1 MPEGIPM
8 YGNGQAPIFILKD
21 GTQRTRGRTAQSNN
35 IAAAKA
41 VADAVRS
48 TLGPKGMDK
57 MLVDSMGDV
66 VITNDG
72 ATILKEMDI
81 EHPAAKM
88 IIEVAKT
95 QEQHC
100 FDGTTSAV
108 ILSGELLKRSE
119 DLIEQN
125 VHPTVICEGFRLAAE
140 RAIGLMEGHGISTE
154 NDDGVLQEVAKT
166 ALTGKSAGAVK
177 SFMADI
183 CVRAVNAVGVIEDD
197 ERLVDLSD
205 IKVEKRQGGSI
216 KDSSLID
223 GIHLDKERVHA
234 GMPRSVSDAKI
245 ALVNSAIE
253 VKKTEVDAKIQ
264 ITDPNQLALSPKH
277 KSNIAG
283 TTSAVILSGELLKR
297 SEDLI
302 EQNVHP
308 TVICE
313 GFRLAAERAI
323 GLMEG
328 HGISTENDDGVLQ
341 EVAKTALTGKS
352 AGAVK
357 SFMADICV
365 RAVNAVGVIEDDE
378 RLVDLSDIKVEKR
391 QGGSIKDSSLIDGI
405 LLDKERVHAGMPR
418 SVSDAKIALVNSA
431 IEVKKT
437 EVDAK
442 IQITDPNQLALF
454 LEEEENYIRNLV
466 NTIEN
471 AGANVLICQKGIDEL
486 AQHYLSKKGIF
497 AIRRAKKSDMEALAK
512 ATGGTIITNLEDM
525 SGDDLGA
532 ASRVEE
538 KKIGDS
544 DMTFITGCPE
554 AKSVSVLLRG
564 GTEHVVDE
572 IRRAFDDAVGVVS
585 VAWEDG
591 AVLTGGGS
599 VLAAVSRDLR
609 TYAETVGGREQMA
622 IEAFASALEIIP
634 RTLAE
639 NAGLD
644 PVTTL
649 IELRKAHADG
659 QTHAGINVYEG
670 GVVDMKEANVVEP
683 LRVVEQAIQSATET
697 AIMILRI
704 DDVISSKGVPMD
716 EGMGDMGD
724 FHM

>member
-1 MPEGIPM
+1 M
-8 YGNGQAPIFILKD
+8 YGNGQAPIFILKE
-21 GTQRTRGRTAQSNN
+21 GTQRTRGRSAQSNN

-100 FDGTTSAV
+100 YDGTTTAV
-108 ILSGELLKRSE
+108 VLSGELLKRSE

-140 RAIGLMEGHGISTE
+140 KAIEGMDSHGISTQ
-154 NDDGVLQEVAKT
+154 DDDSVLLEVAKT

-177 SFMADI
+177 SFLAEI
-183 CVRAVNAVGVIEDD
+183 CVKAVNSVGHIEED
-197 ERLVDLSD
+197 ERIIDLSD

-216 KDSSLID
+216 KDSTLVD
-223 GIHLDKERVHA
+223 GIILDKERVHA
-234 GMPRSVSDAKI
+234 GMPRSTSSAKI
-245 ALVNSAIE
+245 ALINSAIE

-264 ITDPNQLALSPKH
+264 ITDPTMLAS
-277 KSNIAG
+277 
-283 TTSAVILSGELLKR
+283 
-297 SEDLI
+297 
-302 EQNVHP
+302 
-308 TVICE
+308 
-313 GFRLAAERAI
+313 
-323 GLMEG
+323 
-328 HGISTENDDGVLQ
+328 
-341 EVAKTALTGKS
+341 
-352 AGAVK
+352 
-357 SFMADICV
+357 
-365 RAVNAVGVIEDDE
+365 
-378 RLVDLSDIKVEKR
+378 
-391 QGGSIKDSSLIDGI
+391 
-405 LLDKERVHAGMPR
+405 
-418 SVSDAKIALVNSA
+418 
-431 IEVKKT
+431 
-437 EVDAK
+437 
-442 IQITDPNQLALF
+442 F
-454 LEEEENYIRNLV
+454 LEEEEGYIRGLV
-466 NTIEN
+466 EKIQ
-471 AGANVLICQKGIDEL
+471 ASGANVVICQKGIDDL
-486 AQHYLSKKGIF
+486 AQHYMAKGGIF
-497 AIRRAKKSDMEALAK
+497 AIRRAKKSDMEALSK
-512 ATGGTIITNLEDM
+512 ATGGRIVTNI
-525 SGDDLGA
+525 DDLA
-532 ASRVEE
+532 ASDLGEAAKVEE
-538 KKIGDS
+538 RKIGES

-572 IRRAFDDAVGVVS
+572 IRRAFDDAIGVVS

-599 VLAAVSRDLR
+599 VLAALSRDLR
-609 TYAETVGGREQMA
+609 AYAESIGGREQMA

-644 PVTTL
+644 PVTTI

-659 QTHAGINVYEG
+659 QVHAGINVDEG
-670 GVVDMKEANVVEP
+670 GVMDMKKANVIEP
-683 LRVVEQAIQSATET
+683 QRVVEQAIQSATET

-704 DDVISSKGVPMD
+704 DDVISSKGVS
-716 EGMGDMGD
+716 GGDMMGGMDD

>member
-1 MPEGIPM
+1 M

-100 FDGTTSAV
+100 FDGTTTAV
-108 ILSGELLKRSE
+108 VLSGELLKRSE

-140 RAIGLMEGHGISTE
+140 KAVDLLSSHGIETK
-154 NDDGVLQEVAKT
+154 NDDSVLMEVAKT

-183 CVRAVNAVGVIEDD
+183 CVRSVNAVGIIDGKQ
-197 ERLVDLSD
+197 RIVDLSD

-216 KDSSLID
+216 KDSTLID
-223 GIHLDKERVHA
+223 GIILDKERVHA
-234 GMPRSVSDAKI
+234 GMPRSMTGAKI

-264 ITDPNQLALSPKH
+264 ITDPNQLSK
-277 KSNIAG
+277 
-283 TTSAVILSGELLKR
+283 
-297 SEDLI
+297 
-302 EQNVHP
+302 
-308 TVICE
+308 
-313 GFRLAAERAI
+313 
-323 GLMEG
+323 
-328 HGISTENDDGVLQ
+328 
-341 EVAKTALTGKS
+341 
-352 AGAVK
+352 
-357 SFMADICV
+357 
-365 RAVNAVGVIEDDE
+365 
-378 RLVDLSDIKVEKR
+378 
-391 QGGSIKDSSLIDGI
+391 
-405 LLDKERVHAGMPR
+405 
-418 SVSDAKIALVNSA
+418 
-431 IEVKKT
+431 
-437 EVDAK
+437 
-442 IQITDPNQLALF
+442 F
-454 LEEEENYIRNLV
+454 LEEEENYIRSLV
-466 NTIEN
+466 EKIKNS
-471 AGANVLICQKGIDEL
+471 GANVLICQKGIDEL
-486 AQHYLSKKGIF
+486 AQHYMAKSGIF
-497 AIRRAKKSDMEALAK
+497 AIRRAKKSDMEALSK
-512 ATGGTIITNLEDM
+512 ATSGKIVTNL
-525 SGDDLGA
+525 DDLTPEDLGNA
-532 ASRVEE
+532 ERVEE
-538 KKIGDS
+538 KKIGES
-544 DMTFITGCPE
+544 EMTFITGCPE

-599 VLAAVSRDLR
+599 VLAALSRDLR
-609 TYAETVGGREQMA
+609 TFAETVGGREQMA
-622 IEAFASALEIIP
+622 IEAFASALEIVP

-659 QTHAGINVYEG
+659 QSHAGINVYEG
-670 GVVDMKEANVVEP
+670 GVVDMRKANVIEP

-697 AIMILRI
+697 AVMILRI
-704 DDVISSKGVPMD
+704 DDVISSKGVSMGN
-716 EGMGDMGD
+716 EMGDMGD
-724 FHM
+724 FQM

>member
-1 MPEGIPM
+1 MPVGTNTEALKM

-21 GTQRTRGRTAQSNN
+21 GVQRTRGRSAQSNN

-100 FDGTTSAV
+100 YDGTTSAV
-108 ILSGELLKRSE
+108 VLSGELLKRSE

-140 RAIGLMEGHGISTE
+140 KAVGCLESHGISTK
-154 NDDGVLQEVAKT
+154 NDDSVLMEVAKT

-177 SFMADI
+177 SFLADI
-183 CVRAVNAVGVIEDD
+183 CVRAVNSVGTIEDG
-197 ERLVDLSD
+197 ERMVDLSD

-216 KDSSLID
+216 KDSTLVD
-223 GIHLDKERVHA
+223 GIILDKERVHA
-234 GMPRSVSDAKI
+234 GMPRSISGAKI
-245 ALVNSAIE
+245 ALINSAIE

-264 ITDPNQLALSPKH
+264 ITDPSMLAS
-277 KSNIAG
+277 
-283 TTSAVILSGELLKR
+283 
-297 SEDLI
+297 
-302 EQNVHP
+302 
-308 TVICE
+308 
-313 GFRLAAERAI
+313 
-323 GLMEG
+323 
-328 HGISTENDDGVLQ
+328 
-341 EVAKTALTGKS
+341 
-352 AGAVK
+352 
-357 SFMADICV
+357 
-365 RAVNAVGVIEDDE
+365 
-378 RLVDLSDIKVEKR
+378 
-391 QGGSIKDSSLIDGI
+391 
-405 LLDKERVHAGMPR
+405 
-418 SVSDAKIALVNSA
+418 
-431 IEVKKT
+431 
-437 EVDAK
+437 
-442 IQITDPNQLALF
+442 F
-454 LEEEENYIRNLV
+454 LEEEENYIRSLV
-466 NTIEN
+466 EKIQ
-471 AGANVLICQKGIDEL
+471 ASGANVIICQKGIDDL
-486 AQHYLSKKGIF
+486 AQHYMSKAGVF
-497 AIRRAKKSDMEALAK
+497 AIRRAKKSDMEALSK
-512 ATGGTIITNLEDM
+512 ATGGRVVTNV
-525 SGDDLGA
+525 DDLTFEDLGSA
-532 ASRVEE
+532 AKVEE
-538 KKIGDS
+538 RKIGES

-599 VLAAVSRDLR
+599 VLAALSRDLR
-609 TYAETVGGREQMA
+609 SYAESIGDREQMA

-644 PVTTL
+644 PVTTI
-649 IELRKAHADG
+649 IELRKSHADG
-659 QTHAGINVYEG
+659 NAYSGINVEDG
-670 GVVDMKEANVVEP
+670 GVMDMFEANVLEP
-683 LRVVEQAIQSATET
+683 QRVVEQAIQSATET

-704 DDVISSKGVPMD
+704 DDVISSKGVSGDDMMGGMD
-716 EGMGDMGD
+716 D

>member
-1 MPEGIPM
+1 M

-100 FDGTTSAV
+100 FDGTTTAV
-108 ILSGELLKRSE
+108 VLSGELLKRSE

-140 RAIGLMEGHGISTE
+140 KAVDLLESHGIATK
-154 NDDGVLQEVAKT
+154 NDDSVLMEVAKT

-183 CVRAVNAVGVIEDD
+183 CVRSVNAVGLIEGDQ
-197 ERLVDLSD
+197 RIVDLSD

-216 KDSSLID
+216 KDSTLID
-223 GIHLDKERVHA
+223 GIILDKERVHA
-234 GMPRSVSDAKI
+234 GMPRSVKGAKI

-264 ITDPNQLALSPKH
+264 ITDPNQLSK
-277 KSNIAG
+277 
-283 TTSAVILSGELLKR
+283 
-297 SEDLI
+297 
-302 EQNVHP
+302 
-308 TVICE
+308 
-313 GFRLAAERAI
+313 
-323 GLMEG
+323 
-328 HGISTENDDGVLQ
+328 
-341 EVAKTALTGKS
+341 
-352 AGAVK
+352 
-357 SFMADICV
+357 
-365 RAVNAVGVIEDDE
+365 
-378 RLVDLSDIKVEKR
+378 
-391 QGGSIKDSSLIDGI
+391 
-405 LLDKERVHAGMPR
+405 
-418 SVSDAKIALVNSA
+418 
-431 IEVKKT
+431 
-437 EVDAK
+437 
-442 IQITDPNQLALF
+442 F
-454 LEEEENYIRNLV
+454 LEEEENYIKGLV
-466 NTIEN
+466 EKIKDS
-471 AGANVLICQKGIDEL
+471 GANVLICQKGIDEL
-486 AQHYLSKKGIF
+486 AQHYMAKEGMF
-497 AIRRAKKSDMEALAK
+497 AIRRAKKSDMEALSK
-512 ATGGTIITNLEDM
+512 ATSGKIVTNL
-525 SGDDLGA
+525 DDLTGEDLGNA
-532 ASRVEE
+532 EKVEE
-538 KKIGDS
+538 KKIGES
-544 DMTFITGCPE
+544 EMTFITGCPE

-599 VLAAVSRDLR
+599 VLAALSRDLR
-609 TYAETVGGREQMA
+609 TFAETVGGREQMA

-659 QTHAGINVYEG
+659 QSNAGINVYEG
-670 GVVDMKEANVVEP
+670 GVVDMRSANVLEP
-683 LRVVEQAIQSATET
+683 IRVVEQAIQSATET
-697 AIMILRI
+697 AVMILRI
-704 DDVISSKGVPMD
+704 DDVISSKGVSMGD
-716 EGMGDMGD
+716 DMGDMGD

>member
-1 MPEGIPM
+1 M
-8 YGNGQAPIFILKD
+8 YGNGQAPIFILKE
-21 GTQRTRGRTAQSNN
+21 GVQRTRGRSAQSNN

-100 FDGTTSAV
+100 YDGTTSAV
-108 ILSGELLKRSE
+108 VLSGELLKRSE

-140 RAIGLMEGHGISTE
+140 KAVGCLESHGISTE
-154 NDDGVLQEVAKT
+154 NDDLVLMEVAKT
-166 ALTGKSAGAVK
+166 SLTGKSAGAVK
-177 SFMADI
+177 SFLADI
-183 CVRAVNAVGVIEDD
+183 CVRAVNSVGTIEDG

-216 KDSSLID
+216 KDSSLVD
-223 GIHLDKERVHA
+223 GIILDKERVHA
-234 GMPRSVSDAKI
+234 GMPRSVSGAKV
-245 ALVNSAIE
+245 ALINSAIE

-264 ITDPNQLALSPKH
+264 ITDPSMLAS
-277 KSNIAG
+277 
-283 TTSAVILSGELLKR
+283 
-297 SEDLI
+297 
-302 EQNVHP
+302 
-308 TVICE
+308 
-313 GFRLAAERAI
+313 
-323 GLMEG
+323 
-328 HGISTENDDGVLQ
+328 
-341 EVAKTALTGKS
+341 
-352 AGAVK
+352 
-357 SFMADICV
+357 
-365 RAVNAVGVIEDDE
+365 
-378 RLVDLSDIKVEKR
+378 
-391 QGGSIKDSSLIDGI
+391 
-405 LLDKERVHAGMPR
+405 
-418 SVSDAKIALVNSA
+418 
-431 IEVKKT
+431 
-437 EVDAK
+437 
-442 IQITDPNQLALF
+442 F
-454 LEEEENYIRNLV
+454 LEEEENYIKGLV
-466 NTIEN
+466 EKIQES
-471 AGANVLICQKGIDEL
+471 GANVIICQKGIDDL
-486 AQHYLSKKGIF
+486 AQHYMSKAGIF
-497 AIRRAKKSDMEALAK
+497 AIRRAKKSDMEALSK
-512 ATGGTIITNLEDM
+512 ATGGRVVTNI
-525 SGDDLGA
+525 DDLTSSDLGEA
-532 ASRVEE
+532 AKVEE
-538 KKIGDS
+538 RKIGES

-599 VLAAVSRDLR
+599 VLAALSRELR
-609 TYAETVGGREQMA
+609 SYAESVGGREQMA

-644 PVTTL
+644 PVNTI

-659 QTHAGINVYEG
+659 KGFSGINVEDG
-670 GVVDMKEANVVEP
+670 GVMDMKEANVLEP
-683 LRVVEQAIQSATET
+683 QRVVEQAIQSATET

-704 DDVISSKGVPMD
+704 DDVISSKGVSGQEMMGGMD
-716 EGMGDMGD
+716 D

>member
-1 MPEGIPM
+1 M

-81 EHPAAKM
+81 DHPAAKM

-100 FDGTTSAV
+100 YDGTTSAV

-140 RAIGLMEGHGISTE
+140 KAVELLEAHGISTE
-154 NDDGVLQEVAKT
+154 NQDAVLMEVAKT

-183 CVRAVNAVGVIEDD
+183 CVRAVNAVGIIEND
-197 ERLVDLSD
+197 ER
-205 IKVEKRQGGSI
+205 I
-216 KDSSLID
+216 
-223 GIHLDKERVHA
+223 
-234 GMPRSVSDAKI
+234 
-245 ALVNSAIE
+245 
-253 VKKTEVDAKIQ
+253 
-264 ITDPNQLALSPKH
+264 
-277 KSNIAG
+277 
-283 TTSAVILSGELLKR
+283 
-297 SEDLI
+297 
-302 EQNVHP
+302 
-308 TVICE
+308 
-313 GFRLAAERAI
+313 
-323 GLMEG
+323 
-328 HGISTENDDGVLQ
+328 
-341 EVAKTALTGKS
+341 
-352 AGAVK
+352 
-357 SFMADICV
+357 
-365 RAVNAVGVIEDDE
+365 
-378 RLVDLSDIKVEKR
+378 VDLSDIKVEKR

-418 SVSDAKIALVNSA
+418 SMANASIALINSA

-442 IQITDPNQLALF
+442 IQITDPNQLSLF
-454 LEEEENYIRNLV
+454 LEEEENYIRGLV
-466 NTIEN
+466 EKIQ
-471 AGANVLICQKGIDEL
+471 ASGATVLVCQKGIDEL
-486 AQHYLSKKGIF
+486 AQHYMSKAGIF
-497 AIRRAKKSDMEALAK
+497 AIRRAKKSDMEALSK
-512 ATGGTIITNLEDM
+512 ATAGRIVTNLDDLTA
-525 SGDDLGA
+525 DDLGHA
-532 ASRVEE
+532 AKVEE
-538 KKIGDS
+538 RKIGES
-544 DMTFITGCPE
+544 NMTFITGCPE

-599 VLAAVSRDLR
+599 VLAALSRDLR
-609 TYAETVGGREQMA
+609 TFAESVGGREQMA

-659 QTHAGINVYEG
+659 QSHAGINVYEG
-670 GVVDMKEANVVEP
+670 GVVDMKAANVIEP
-683 LRVVEQAIQSATET
+683 MRVVEQAIQSATET

-704 DDVISSKGVPMD
+704 DDVISSKGVSMD
-716 EGMGDMGD
+716 GGMGGMGDMGD
-724 FHM
+724 FQM

>member
-1 MPEGIPM
+1 M
-8 YGNGQAPIFILKD
+8 YGNGQAPIFILKE
-21 GTQRTRGRTAQSNN
+21 GTQRTRGRSAQSNN

-41 VADAVRS
+41 VADSVRS

-100 FDGTTSAV
+100 YDGTTSAV
-108 ILSGELLKRSE
+108 VLSGELLKRSE

-140 RAIGLMEGHGISTE
+140 KAISLLESHGISTE
-154 NDDGVLQEVAKT
+154 GNDEVLLEVAKT
-166 ALTGKSAGAVK
+166 SLTGKSAGAVK
-177 SFMADI
+177 AFMADI
-183 CVRAVNAVGVIEDD
+183 CVRAVNAVGVID
-197 ERLVDLSD
+197 E
-205 IKVEKRQGGSI
+205 G
-216 KDSSLID
+216 
-223 GIHLDKERVHA
+223 ER
-234 GMPRSVSDAKI
+234 I
-245 ALVNSAIE
+245 
-253 VKKTEVDAKIQ
+253 
-264 ITDPNQLALSPKH
+264 
-277 KSNIAG
+277 
-283 TTSAVILSGELLKR
+283 
-297 SEDLI
+297 
-302 EQNVHP
+302 
-308 TVICE
+308 
-313 GFRLAAERAI
+313 
-323 GLMEG
+323 
-328 HGISTENDDGVLQ
+328 
-341 EVAKTALTGKS
+341 
-352 AGAVK
+352 
-357 SFMADICV
+357 
-365 RAVNAVGVIEDDE
+365 
-378 RLVDLSDIKVEKR
+378 VDLSDIKVEKR

-418 SVSDAKIALVNSA
+418 SINDAKIALVNSA

-442 IQITDPNQLALF
+442 IQITDPNQLASF
-454 LEEEENYIRNLV
+454 LAEEENYIRSLV
-466 NTIEN
+466 EKIT
-471 AGANVLICQKGIDEL
+471 ASGANVLVCQKGIDEL
-486 AQHYLSKKGIF
+486 AQHYLSKAGVF
-497 AIRRAKKSDMEALAK
+497 AIRRAKKSDMEALSK
-512 ATGGTIITNLEDM
+512 ATGGRIVTNM
-525 SGDDLGA
+525 DDLSGEDLGQA
-532 ASRVEE
+532 ARVEE
-538 KKIGDS
+538 RKIGES

-599 VLAAVSRDLR
+599 VLAALSRDLR
-609 TYAETVGGREQMA
+609 TYAETIGGREQMA

-644 PVTTL
+644 PVTT
-649 IELRKAHADG
+649 IIALRKAHADG
-659 QTHAGINVYEG
+659 DSHSGINVYEG
-670 GVVDMKEANVVEP
+670 GVVDMQAANVLEP
-683 LRVVEQAIQSATET
+683 VRVVEQAIQSATET

-704 DDVISSKGVPMD
+704 DDVISSKGVSMAD
-716 EGMGDMGD
+716 GFGGEDD

>member
-1 MPEGIPM
+1 M

-21 GTQRTRGRTAQSNN
+21 GTQRTRGRSAQSNN

-81 EHPAAKM
+81 DHPAAKM

-100 FDGTTSAV
+100 FDGTTTAV
-108 ILSGELLKRSE
+108 VLSGELLKRSE
-119 DLIEQN
+119 DLIDQN

-140 RAIGLMEGHGISTE
+140 KAVELLDSHGIPTK
-154 NDDGVLQEVAKT
+154 NDDSVLMEVAKT

-183 CVRAVNAVGVIEDD
+183 CVRAVNAVGFVEDG
-197 ERLVDLSD
+197 ERIIDLSD

-223 GIHLDKERVHA
+223 GIILDKERVHS
-234 GMPRSVSDAKI
+234 GMPRSLSDAKI

-264 ITDPNQLALSPKH
+264 ITDPSQLAH
-277 KSNIAG
+277 
-283 TTSAVILSGELLKR
+283 
-297 SEDLI
+297 
-302 EQNVHP
+302 
-308 TVICE
+308 
-313 GFRLAAERAI
+313 
-323 GLMEG
+323 
-328 HGISTENDDGVLQ
+328 
-341 EVAKTALTGKS
+341 
-352 AGAVK
+352 
-357 SFMADICV
+357 
-365 RAVNAVGVIEDDE
+365 
-378 RLVDLSDIKVEKR
+378 
-391 QGGSIKDSSLIDGI
+391 
-405 LLDKERVHAGMPR
+405 
-418 SVSDAKIALVNSA
+418 
-431 IEVKKT
+431 
-437 EVDAK
+437 
-442 IQITDPNQLALF
+442 F
-454 LEEEENYIRNLV
+454 LEEEESYIRGLV
-466 NTIEN
+466 TKIQES
-471 AGANVLICQKGIDEL
+471 GANVLVCQKGIDEL
-486 AQHYLSKKGIF
+486 AQHYMAKAGIM
-497 AIRRAKKSDMEALAK
+497 AIRRAKKSDMEALSK
-512 ATGGTIITNLEDM
+512 ATGGKIVTNL
-525 SGDDLGA
+525 DDLTANDLGHA
-532 ASRVEE
+532 AKVEE
-538 KKIGDS
+538 KKIGES

-599 VLAAVSRDLR
+599 VLAALSRDLR
-609 TYAETVGGREQMA
+609 TYAETVGGLEQMA
-622 IEAFASALEIIP
+622 IEAFASALEIVP

-659 QTHAGINVYEG
+659 ASHTGINVYEG
-670 GVVDMKEANVVEP
+670 GVIDMKSKNVLEP
-683 LRVVEQAIQSATET
+683 MRVVEQAIQSATET

-704 DDVISSKGVPMD
+704 DDVISSKGVPMG
-716 EGMGDMGD
+716 EGMGGMGD
-724 FHM
+724 FQM

>member
-1 MPEGIPM
+1 M

-81 EHPAAKM
+81 DHPAAKM

-100 FDGTTSAV
+100 YDGTTSAV
-108 ILSGELLKRSE
+108 VLSGELLKRSE

-140 RAIGLMEGHGISTE
+140 KAVELLDAHGISTE
-154 NDDGVLQEVAKT
+154 NQDSVLMEVAKT

-183 CVRAVNAVGVIEDD
+183 CVRAVNAVGIIEDE
-197 ERLVDLSD
+197 ERIVDLTD

-216 KDSSLID
+216 KDS
-223 GIHLDKERVHA
+223 
-234 GMPRSVSDAKI
+234 
-245 ALVNSAIE
+245 
-253 VKKTEVDAKIQ
+253 T
-264 ITDPNQLALSPKH
+264 
-277 KSNIAG
+277 
-283 TTSAVILSGELLKR
+283 
-297 SEDLI
+297 
-302 EQNVHP
+302 
-308 TVICE
+308 
-313 GFRLAAERAI
+313 
-323 GLMEG
+323 
-328 HGISTENDDGVLQ
+328 
-341 EVAKTALTGKS
+341 
-352 AGAVK
+352 
-357 SFMADICV
+357 
-365 RAVNAVGVIEDDE
+365 
-378 RLVDLSDIKVEKR
+378 
-391 QGGSIKDSSLIDGI
+391 LIDGI

-418 SVSDAKIALVNSA
+418 SISDAKIALINSA

-454 LEEEENYIRNLV
+454 LEEEENYIRGLV
-466 NTIEN
+466 EKIQ
-471 AGANVLICQKGIDEL
+471 ASGATVLICQKGIDEL
-486 AQHYLSKKGIF
+486 AQHYMSKAGIF
-497 AIRRAKKSDMEALAK
+497 AIRRAKKSDMEALSK
-512 ATGGTIITNLEDM
+512 ATAGRIVTNI
-525 SGDDLGA
+525 DDLSDEDLGHA
-532 ASRVEE
+532 AKVEE
-538 KKIGDS
+538 RKIGES

-599 VLAAVSRDLR
+599 VLAALSRDLR

-659 QTHAGINVYEG
+659 QSHAGINVYEG
-670 GVVDMKEANVVEP
+670 GVVDMKQANVVEP
-683 LRVVEQAIQSATET
+683 MRVVEQAIQSATET

-716 EGMGDMGD
+716 GGMGGMGDFQM
-724 FHM
+724 

>member
-1 MPEGIPM
+1 M
-8 YGNGQAPIFILKD
+8 YGNGQAPIFILKE
-21 GTQRTRGRTAQSNN
+21 GTQRTRGRSAQSNN

-41 VADAVRS
+41 VADSVRS

-100 FDGTTSAV
+100 YDGTTSAV
-108 ILSGELLKRSE
+108 VLSGELLKRSE

-140 RAIGLMEGHGISTE
+140 KAISLLESHGISTE
-154 NDDGVLQEVAKT
+154 GNDEVLLEVAKT
-166 ALTGKSAGAVK
+166 SLTGKSAGAVK
-177 SFMADI
+177 AFMADI
-183 CVRAVNAVGVIEDD
+183 CVRAVNAVGVID
-197 ERLVDLSD
+197 E
-205 IKVEKRQGGSI
+205 G
-216 KDSSLID
+216 
-223 GIHLDKERVHA
+223 
-234 GMPRSVSDAKI
+234 
-245 ALVNSAIE
+245 
-253 VKKTEVDAKIQ
+253 
-264 ITDPNQLALSPKH
+264 
-277 KSNIAG
+277 
-283 TTSAVILSGELLKR
+283 
-297 SEDLI
+297 
-302 EQNVHP
+302 
-308 TVICE
+308 
-313 GFRLAAERAI
+313 
-323 GLMEG
+323 
-328 HGISTENDDGVLQ
+328 
-341 EVAKTALTGKS
+341 
-352 AGAVK
+352 
-357 SFMADICV
+357 
-365 RAVNAVGVIEDDE
+365 E

-418 SVSDAKIALVNSA
+418 SINDAKIALVNSA
-431 IEVKKT
+431 VEVKKT

-442 IQITDPNQLALF
+442 IQITDPNQLASF
-454 LEEEENYIRNLV
+454 LAEEENYIRGLV
-466 NTIEN
+466 DKIT
-471 AGANVLICQKGIDEL
+471 ASGANVLICQKGIDEL
-486 AQHYLSKKGIF
+486 AQHYFSKAGVF
-497 AIRRAKKSDMEALAK
+497 AIRRAKKSDMEALSK
-512 ATGGTIITNLEDM
+512 ATGARIVTNMDDLT
-525 SGDDLGA
+525 GDDLGHA
-532 ASRVEE
+532 ARVEE
-538 KKIGDS
+538 RKIGES

-599 VLAAVSRDLR
+599 VLAALSRDLR
-609 TYAETVGGREQMA
+609 TYAETIGGREQMA

-644 PVTTL
+644 PVTT
-649 IELRKAHADG
+649 IIALRKAHADG
-659 QTHAGINVYEG
+659 ASHAGINVYEG
-670 GVVDMKEANVVEP
+670 GVVDMQAANVLEP

-704 DDVISSKGVPMD
+704 DDVISSKGVSMAD
-716 EGMGDMGD
+716 GFGGDDD

>member
-1 MPEGIPM
+1 M

-21 GTQRTRGRTAQSNN
+21 GTQRTRGRSAQSNN

-81 EHPAAKM
+81 DHPAAKM

-100 FDGTTSAV
+100 YDGTTTAV
-108 ILSGELLKRSE
+108 VLSGELLKRSE
-119 DLIEQN
+119 DLIDQN

-140 RAIGLMEGHGISTE
+140 KAVELLESHGISTE
-154 NDDGVLQEVAKT
+154 NDDKVLLEVAKT

-183 CVRAVNAVGVIEDD
+183 CVRAVNAVGLIEGD
-197 ERLVDLSD
+197 ERIIDLSD

-223 GIHLDKERVHA
+223 GIILDKERVHA
-234 GMPRSVSDAKI
+234 GMPRSLADA
-245 ALVNSAIE
+245 
-253 VKKTEVDAKIQ
+253 
-264 ITDPNQLALSPKH
+264 
-277 KSNIAG
+277 
-283 TTSAVILSGELLKR
+283 R
-297 SEDLI
+297 
-302 EQNVHP
+302 
-308 TVICE
+308 
-313 GFRLAAERAI
+313 
-323 GLMEG
+323 
-328 HGISTENDDGVLQ
+328 
-341 EVAKTALTGKS
+341 
-352 AGAVK
+352 
-357 SFMADICV
+357 
-365 RAVNAVGVIEDDE
+365 
-378 RLVDLSDIKVEKR
+378 
-391 QGGSIKDSSLIDGI
+391 
-405 LLDKERVHAGMPR
+405 
-418 SVSDAKIALVNSA
+418 IALVNSA

-454 LEEEENYIRNLV
+454 LKEEENYIRGLV
-466 NTIEN
+466 TKIQES
-471 AGANVLICQKGIDEL
+471 GANVLVCQKGIDEL
-486 AQHYLSKKGIF
+486 AQHYMAKAGIM
-497 AIRRAKKSDMEALAK
+497 AIRRAKKSDMEALSK
-512 ATGGTIITNLEDM
+512 ATGGKIVTNLDDITA
-525 SGDDLGA
+525 SDLGHA
-532 ASRVEE
+532 AKIEE
-538 KKIGDS
+538 KKIGES
-544 DMTFITGCPE
+544 NMTFITGCPE

-572 IRRAFDDAVGVVS
+572 IRRAFDDGVGVVS
-585 VAWEDG
+585 VAWQDG

-599 VLAAVSRDLR
+599 VLAALSRDLR
-609 TYAETVGGREQMA
+609 TFAETVGGLEQMA
-622 IEAFASALEIIP
+622 IEAFASALEIVP

-659 QTHAGINVYEG
+659 ASHTGINVYEG
-670 GVVDMKEANVVEP
+670 GVIDMKSKNVLEP
-683 LRVVEQAIQSATET
+683 VRVVEQAIQSATET

-704 DDVISSKGVPMD
+704 DDVISSKGVPMGD
-716 EGMGDMGD
+716 DMGGMGDFQM
-724 FHM
+724 

>member
-1 MPEGIPM
+1 M

-21 GTQRTRGRTAQSNN
+21 GTQRTRGRSAQSNN

-81 EHPAAKM
+81 DHPAAKM

-100 FDGTTSAV
+100 YDGTTSAV
-108 ILSGELLKRSE
+108 VLSGELLKRSE

-140 RAIGLMEGHGISTE
+140 KAVELLENHGIATH
-154 NDDGVLQEVAKT
+154 NDDAVLTEVAKT

-183 CVRAVNAVGVIEDD
+183 CVRSVNAVGVIEGE
-197 ERLVDLSD
+197 ERMVDLSD

-216 KDSSLID
+216 KDSTLID
-223 GIHLDKERVHA
+223 GILLDKERVHA
-234 GMPRSVSDAKI
+234 GMPRSVTDAHI

-264 ITDPNQLALSPKH
+264 ITDPS
-277 KSNIAG
+277 
-283 TTSAVILSGELLKR
+283 
-297 SEDLI
+297 
-302 EQNVHP
+302 
-308 TVICE
+308 
-313 GFRLAAERAI
+313 
-323 GLMEG
+323 
-328 HGISTENDDGVLQ
+328 
-341 EVAKTALTGKS
+341 
-352 AGAVK
+352 
-357 SFMADICV
+357 
-365 RAVNAVGVIEDDE
+365 
-378 RLVDLSDIKVEKR
+378 
-391 QGGSIKDSSLIDGI
+391 
-405 LLDKERVHAGMPR
+405 
-418 SVSDAKIALVNSA
+418 
-431 IEVKKT
+431 
-437 EVDAK
+437 
-442 IQITDPNQLALF
+442 QLALF
-454 LEEEENYIRNLV
+454 LEEEENYIRGLV
-466 NTIEN
+466 EKIQA
-471 AGANVLICQKGIDEL
+471 AGATVLVCQKGIDEL
-486 AQHYLSKKGIF
+486 AQHYMAKAGIF
-497 AIRRAKKSDMEALAK
+497 AVRRAKKSDMEALSK
-512 ATGGTIITNLEDM
+512 ATSGRIVTNLDDL
-525 SGDDLGA
+525 SADDLGHA
-532 ASRVEE
+532 AKVEE
-538 KKIGDS
+538 RKIGES

-599 VLAAVSRDLR
+599 VLAALSRDLR

-659 QTHAGINVYEG
+659 HSHAGINVYEG
-670 GVVDMKEANVVEP
+670 GVVDMKAANVVEP
-683 LRVVEQAIQSATET
+683 MRVVEQAIQSATET

-704 DDVISSKGVPMD
+704 DDVISSKGVSMSD
-716 EGMGDMGD
+716 DMGGMGGMGDFQM
-724 FHM
+724 

>member
-1 MPEGIPM
+1 M

-21 GTQRTRGRTAQSNN
+21 GTQRTRGRSAQSNN

-81 EHPAAKM
+81 DHPAAKM
-88 IIEVAKT
+88 IIAVAKT

-100 FDGTTSAV
+100 YDGTTSAV
-108 ILSGELLKRSE
+108 VLSGELLKRSE

-140 RAIGLMEGHGISTE
+140 KAVELLENHGIATH
-154 NDDGVLQEVAKT
+154 NDDAVLTEVAKT

-183 CVRAVNAVGVIEDD
+183 CVRAVNAVGVIEGD
-197 ERLVDLSD
+197 ER
-205 IKVEKRQGGSI
+205 I
-216 KDSSLID
+216 
-223 GIHLDKERVHA
+223 
-234 GMPRSVSDAKI
+234 
-245 ALVNSAIE
+245 
-253 VKKTEVDAKIQ
+253 
-264 ITDPNQLALSPKH
+264 
-277 KSNIAG
+277 
-283 TTSAVILSGELLKR
+283 
-297 SEDLI
+297 
-302 EQNVHP
+302 
-308 TVICE
+308 
-313 GFRLAAERAI
+313 
-323 GLMEG
+323 
-328 HGISTENDDGVLQ
+328 
-341 EVAKTALTGKS
+341 
-352 AGAVK
+352 
-357 SFMADICV
+357 
-365 RAVNAVGVIEDDE
+365 
-378 RLVDLSDIKVEKR
+378 VDLSDIKVEKR

-418 SVSDAKIALVNSA
+418 TIANAKIALVNSA

-442 IQITDPNQLALF
+442 IQITDPSQLALF
-454 LEEEENYIRNLV
+454 LEEEENYIRGLV
-466 NTIEN
+466 EKIQA
-471 AGANVLICQKGIDEL
+471 AGATVLVCQKGIDEL
-486 AQHYLSKKGIF
+486 AQHYMAKAGIF
-497 AIRRAKKSDMEALAK
+497 AVRRAKKSDMEALSK
-512 ATGGTIITNLEDM
+512 ATSGRIVTNLDDL
-525 SGDDLGA
+525 SGDDLGHA
-532 ASRVEE
+532 AKVEE
-538 KKIGDS
+538 RKIGES

-599 VLAAVSRDLR
+599 VLAALSRDLR
-609 TYAETVGGREQMA
+609 TYAEGVGGREQMA

-659 QTHAGINVYEG
+659 QSHAGINVYDG
-670 GVVDMKEANVVEP
+670 GVVDMKKANVVEP
-683 LRVVEQAIQSATET
+683 MRVVEQAIQSATET

-704 DDVISSKGVPMD
+704 DDVISSKGVSMGD
-716 EGMGDMGD
+716 DMGGMGGMGDFQM
-724 FHM
+724 

>member
-1 MPEGIPM
+1 M
-8 YGNGQAPIFILKD
+8 YGNGQAPIFILKE
-21 GTQRTRGRTAQSNN
+21 GTQRTRGRSAQSNN

-41 VADAVRS
+41 VADSVRS

-100 FDGTTSAV
+100 YDGTTSAV
-108 ILSGELLKRSE
+108 VLSGELLKRSE

-140 RAIGLMEGHGISTE
+140 KAISLLEGHGISTDD
-154 NDDGVLQEVAKT
+154 NDAVLLEVAKT
-166 ALTGKSAGAVK
+166 SLTGKSAGAVK
-177 SFMADI
+177 AFMADI
-183 CVRAVNAVGVIEDD
+183 CVRAVNAVGVVD
-197 ERLVDLSD
+197 EGERIVDLSD

-216 KDSSLID
+216 KDSTLID
-223 GIHLDKERVHA
+223 GILLDKERVHA
-234 GMPRSVSDAKI
+234 GMPRSINDARI
-245 ALVNSAIE
+245 ALINSAVE

-264 ITDPNQLALSPKH
+264 ITDPNQLAS
-277 KSNIAG
+277 
-283 TTSAVILSGELLKR
+283 
-297 SEDLI
+297 
-302 EQNVHP
+302 
-308 TVICE
+308 
-313 GFRLAAERAI
+313 FLA
-323 GLMEG
+323 
-328 HGISTENDDGVLQ
+328 
-341 EVAKTALTGKS
+341 
-352 AGAVK
+352 
-357 SFMADICV
+357 
-365 RAVNAVGVIEDDE
+365 
-378 RLVDLSDIKVEKR
+378 
-391 QGGSIKDSSLIDGI
+391 
-405 LLDKERVHAGMPR
+405 
-418 SVSDAKIALVNSA
+418 
-431 IEVKKT
+431 
-437 EVDAK
+437 
-442 IQITDPNQLALF
+442 
-454 LEEEENYIRNLV
+454 EEENYIRGLV
-466 NTIEN
+466 DKIT
-471 AGANVLICQKGIDEL
+471 ASGANVLICQKGIDEL
-486 AQHYLSKKGIF
+486 AQHYLSKAGVF
-497 AIRRAKKSDMEALAK
+497 TIRRAKKADMEALSK
-512 ATGGTIITNLEDM
+512 ATGAQIVTNMDDL
-525 SGDDLGA
+525 SADDLGHA
-532 ASRVEE
+532 ARVEE
-538 KKIGDS
+538 RKIGES
-544 DMTFITGCPE
+544 DMTFVTGCPE

-599 VLAAVSRDLR
+599 VLAALSRDLR
-609 TYAETVGGREQMA
+609 TYAETIGGREQMA

-649 IELRKAHADG
+649 IALRKAHADG
-659 QTHAGINVYEG
+659 ASHAGINVYEG
-670 GVVDMKEANVVEP
+670 GVVDMKDGNVLEP

-704 DDVISSKGVPMD
+704 DDVISSKGVSMAD
-716 EGMGDMGD
+716 GFGGDGD

>member
-1 MPEGIPM
+1 M

-21 GTQRTRGRTAQSNN
+21 GTQRTRGRSAQSNN

-81 EHPAAKM
+81 DHPAAKM

-100 FDGTTSAV
+100 YDGTTSAV
-108 ILSGELLKRSE
+108 VLSGELLKRSE

-140 RAIGLMEGHGISTE
+140 KAVELLQNHGIATH
-154 NDDGVLQEVAKT
+154 NDDAVLTEVAKT

-183 CVRAVNAVGVIEDD
+183 CVRAVNAVGVIEGD
-197 ERLVDLSD
+197 ER
-205 IKVEKRQGGSI
+205 I
-216 KDSSLID
+216 
-223 GIHLDKERVHA
+223 
-234 GMPRSVSDAKI
+234 
-245 ALVNSAIE
+245 
-253 VKKTEVDAKIQ
+253 
-264 ITDPNQLALSPKH
+264 
-277 KSNIAG
+277 
-283 TTSAVILSGELLKR
+283 
-297 SEDLI
+297 
-302 EQNVHP
+302 
-308 TVICE
+308 
-313 GFRLAAERAI
+313 
-323 GLMEG
+323 
-328 HGISTENDDGVLQ
+328 
-341 EVAKTALTGKS
+341 
-352 AGAVK
+352 
-357 SFMADICV
+357 
-365 RAVNAVGVIEDDE
+365 
-378 RLVDLSDIKVEKR
+378 VDLSDIKVEKR

-418 SVSDAKIALVNSA
+418 TIADAKIALVNSA

-442 IQITDPNQLALF
+442 IQITDPSQLALF
-454 LEEEENYIRNLV
+454 LEEEENYIRGLV
-466 NTIEN
+466 EKIQG
-471 AGANVLICQKGIDEL
+471 AGATVLVCQKGIDEL
-486 AQHYLSKKGIF
+486 AQHYMAKAGIF
-497 AIRRAKKSDMEALAK
+497 AIRRAKKSDMEALSK
-512 ATGGTIITNLEDM
+512 ATSGRIVTNLDDL
-525 SGDDLGA
+525 SPDDLGHA
-532 ASRVEE
+532 AKVEE
-538 KKIGDS
+538 RKIGES

-599 VLAAVSRDLR
+599 VLAALSRDLR
-609 TYAETVGGREQMA
+609 TYAEGVGGREQMA

-659 QTHAGINVYEG
+659 HSHAGINVYEG

-683 LRVVEQAIQSATET
+683 MRVVEQAIQSATET

-704 DDVISSKGVPMD
+704 DDVISSKGVSMGD
-716 EGMGDMGD
+716 DMGGMGDFQM
-724 FHM
+724 

>member
-1 MPEGIPM
+1 M
-8 YGNGQAPIFILKD
+8 YGNGQAPIFILKE
-21 GTQRTRGRTAQSNN
+21 GTQRTRGRSAQSNN

-41 VADAVRS
+41 VADSVRS

-100 FDGTTSAV
+100 YDGTTSAV
-108 ILSGELLKRSE
+108 VLSGELLKRSE

-140 RAIGLMEGHGISTE
+140 KAISLLEGHGISTDD
-154 NDDGVLQEVAKT
+154 NDAVLLEVAKT
-166 ALTGKSAGAVK
+166 SLTGKSAGAVK
-177 SFMADI
+177 AFMADI
-183 CVRAVNAVGVIEDD
+183 CVRAVNAVGVVD
-197 ERLVDLSD
+197 EGERIVDLSD

-216 KDSSLID
+216 KDSTLID
-223 GIHLDKERVHA
+223 GILLDKERVHA
-234 GMPRSVSDAKI
+234 GMPRSINDAKI
-245 ALVNSAIE
+245 ALINSAVE

-264 ITDPNQLALSPKH
+264 ITDPNQLAS
-277 KSNIAG
+277 
-283 TTSAVILSGELLKR
+283 
-297 SEDLI
+297 
-302 EQNVHP
+302 
-308 TVICE
+308 
-313 GFRLAAERAI
+313 FLA
-323 GLMEG
+323 
-328 HGISTENDDGVLQ
+328 
-341 EVAKTALTGKS
+341 
-352 AGAVK
+352 
-357 SFMADICV
+357 
-365 RAVNAVGVIEDDE
+365 
-378 RLVDLSDIKVEKR
+378 
-391 QGGSIKDSSLIDGI
+391 
-405 LLDKERVHAGMPR
+405 
-418 SVSDAKIALVNSA
+418 
-431 IEVKKT
+431 
-437 EVDAK
+437 
-442 IQITDPNQLALF
+442 
-454 LEEEENYIRNLV
+454 EEENYIRGLV
-466 NTIEN
+466 DKIT
-471 AGANVLICQKGIDEL
+471 ASGANVLICQKGIDEL
-486 AQHYLSKKGIF
+486 AQHYLSKAGVF
-497 AIRRAKKSDMEALAK
+497 TIRRAKKSDMEALSK
-512 ATGGTIITNLEDM
+512 ATGAQIVTNM
-525 SGDDLGA
+525 DDLSAEDLGHA
-532 ASRVEE
+532 ARVEE
-538 KKIGDS
+538 RKIGES
-544 DMTFITGCPE
+544 DMTFVTGCPE

-599 VLAAVSRDLR
+599 VLAALSRDLR
-609 TYAETVGGREQMA
+609 TYAETIGGREQMA

-649 IELRKAHADG
+649 IALRKAHADG
-659 QTHAGINVYEG
+659 ASHAGINVYEG
-670 GVVDMKEANVVEP
+670 GVVDMKDGNVLEP

-704 DDVISSKGVPMD
+704 DDVISSKGVSMAD
-716 EGMGDMGD
+716 GFGGDGD

>member
-1 MPEGIPM
+1 M
-8 YGNGQAPIFILKD
+8 YGNGQAPIFILKE
-21 GTQRTRGRTAQSNN
+21 GTQRTRGRSAQSNN

-41 VADAVRS
+41 VADSVRS

-100 FDGTTSAV
+100 YDGTTSAV
-108 ILSGELLKRSE
+108 VLSGELLKRSE

-140 RAIGLMEGHGISTE
+140 KAISLLESHGISTE
-154 NDDGVLQEVAKT
+154 GNDEVLLEVAKT
-166 ALTGKSAGAVK
+166 SLTGKSAGAVK
-177 SFMADI
+177 AFMADI
-183 CVRAVNAVGVIEDD
+183 CVRAVNSVGVID
-197 ERLVDLSD
+197 E
-205 IKVEKRQGGSI
+205 G
-216 KDSSLID
+216 
-223 GIHLDKERVHA
+223 
-234 GMPRSVSDAKI
+234 
-245 ALVNSAIE
+245 
-253 VKKTEVDAKIQ
+253 
-264 ITDPNQLALSPKH
+264 
-277 KSNIAG
+277 
-283 TTSAVILSGELLKR
+283 
-297 SEDLI
+297 
-302 EQNVHP
+302 
-308 TVICE
+308 
-313 GFRLAAERAI
+313 
-323 GLMEG
+323 
-328 HGISTENDDGVLQ
+328 
-341 EVAKTALTGKS
+341 
-352 AGAVK
+352 
-357 SFMADICV
+357 
-365 RAVNAVGVIEDDE
+365 E

-418 SVSDAKIALVNSA
+418 SINDAKIALVNSA
-431 IEVKKT
+431 VEVKKT

-442 IQITDPNQLALF
+442 IQITDPNQLASF
-454 LEEEENYIRNLV
+454 LAEEEKYIRGLV
-466 NTIEN
+466 DKIT
-471 AGANVLICQKGIDEL
+471 ASGANVLVCQKGIDEL
-486 AQHYLSKKGIF
+486 AQHYLSKAGVF
-497 AIRRAKKSDMEALAK
+497 AIRRAKKSDMEALSK
-512 ATGGTIITNLEDM
+512 ATGGQIVTNM
-525 SGDDLGA
+525 DDLSAEDLGQA
-532 ASRVEE
+532 ARVEE
-538 KKIGDS
+538 RKIGES

-599 VLAAVSRDLR
+599 VLAALSRDLR
-609 TYAETVGGREQMA
+609 TYAETIGGREQMA

-644 PVTTL
+644 PVTT
-649 IELRKAHADG
+649 IIALRKAHADG
-659 QTHAGINVYEG
+659 ASHAGINVYEG
-670 GVVDMKEANVVEP
+670 GVVDMQAANVLEP

-704 DDVISSKGVPMD
+704 DDVISSKGVSMAD
-716 EGMGDMGD
+716 GFGGEDD

>member
-1 MPEGIPM
+1 M
-8 YGNGQAPIFILKD
+8 YGNGQAPIFILKE
-21 GTQRTRGRTAQSNN
+21 GTQRTRGRSAQSNN

-41 VADAVRS
+41 VADSVRS

-100 FDGTTSAV
+100 YDGTTSAV
-108 ILSGELLKRSE
+108 VLSGELLKRSE

-140 RAIGLMEGHGISTE
+140 KAISLLEGHGISTE
-154 NDDGVLQEVAKT
+154 GNDEILLEVAKT
-166 ALTGKSAGAVK
+166 SLTGKSAGAVK
-177 SFMADI
+177 AFMADI
-183 CVRAVNAVGVIEDD
+183 CVRAVNAVGVID
-197 ERLVDLSD
+197 E
-205 IKVEKRQGGSI
+205 G
-216 KDSSLID
+216 
-223 GIHLDKERVHA
+223 
-234 GMPRSVSDAKI
+234 
-245 ALVNSAIE
+245 
-253 VKKTEVDAKIQ
+253 
-264 ITDPNQLALSPKH
+264 
-277 KSNIAG
+277 
-283 TTSAVILSGELLKR
+283 
-297 SEDLI
+297 
-302 EQNVHP
+302 
-308 TVICE
+308 
-313 GFRLAAERAI
+313 
-323 GLMEG
+323 
-328 HGISTENDDGVLQ
+328 
-341 EVAKTALTGKS
+341 
-352 AGAVK
+352 
-357 SFMADICV
+357 
-365 RAVNAVGVIEDDE
+365 E

-418 SVSDAKIALVNSA
+418 SINDAKIALVNSA
-431 IEVKKT
+431 VEVKKT

-442 IQITDPNQLALF
+442 IQITDPNQLASF
-454 LEEEENYIRNLV
+454 LAEEENYIRGLV
-466 NTIEN
+466 DKIT
-471 AGANVLICQKGIDEL
+471 ASGANVLVCQKGIDEL
-486 AQHYLSKKGIF
+486 AQHYLSKAGVF
-497 AIRRAKKSDMEALAK
+497 AIRRAKKSDMEALSK
-512 ATGGTIITNLEDM
+512 ATGGRVVTNMDDL
-525 SGDDLGA
+525 SGDDLGQA
-532 ASRVEE
+532 ARVEE
-538 KKIGDS
+538 RKIGES

-599 VLAAVSRDLR
+599 VLAALSRDLR
-609 TYAETVGGREQMA
+609 TYAETIGGREQMA

-644 PVTTL
+644 PVTT
-649 IELRKAHADG
+649 IIALRKAHADG
-659 QTHAGINVYEG
+659 ASHAGINVYEG
-670 GVVDMKEANVVEP
+670 GVVDMQAANVLEP

-704 DDVISSKGVPMD
+704 DDVISSKGVSMAD
-716 EGMGDMGD
+716 GFGGEDD